1 MNQAQYL
8 RALQKLGLTP
18 FSVKTERA
26 LGLAQRQLARL
37 AAGTTAPSPMLQR
50 LLEMSLA
57 LTDILDLLSD
67 GPGGPRRLS
76 AIEVARRALGETN
89 EH

>member
-50 LLEMSLA
+50 LLQCLQMLEDVSFRLA
-57 LTDILDLLSD
+57 Q
-67 GPGGPRRLS
+67 PK
-76 AIEVARRALGETN
+76 
-89 EH
+89 